1 MNTQYTL
8 LFIILIASVLN
19 LYFTIKPLE
28 KLANLKNNN
37 KKSNILVD
45 TSGLMDGRI
54 EDIINAGFLPNSNL
68 IIPMVV
74 LDELQNLADNKDNF
88 KRTRARQALS
98 LVQNLKEKNQII
110 LFSNKQKFTTNIV
123 DAYLIEVAE
132 KYNFSIYTLDYNLE
146 QNSKARGI
154 QTINP
159 SILAEI
165 SRPQALPGEVLE
177 VKIHSKGES
186 KGQLVG
192 FLNDG
197 TMVICKSNSNDIGKK
212 INVKIDKVIQS
223 SAGRMIF
230 ASKINN

>member
-165 SRPQALPGEVLE
+165 S
-177 VKIHSKGES
+177 
-186 KGQLVG
+186 
-192 FLNDG
+192 
-197 TMVICKSNSNDIGKK
+197 
-212 INVKIDKVIQS
+212 S
-223 SAGRMIF
+223 SWLFKRWNYGYL
-230 ASKINN
+230 